1 MKAEAKPWATGLT
14 RAATGPSRLRT
25 PLGGS
30 LFRRPGCDIRIPSL
44 QMQSP
49 WARATRDPSVTD
61 LFEREIERLK
71 RKDSYRW
78 LRAMEGAAA
87 PRMRVD
93 GREVI
98 VLCSSNYLGLATHPR
113 LKAAAIEATGRLG
126 VCSAA
131 SRLIAGN
138 NELYE
143 MLEEQ
148 LARFKGRQAALV
160 YSTGYMAN
168 LGVISAVMGE
178 GDVIYADA
186 LSHASIIDGCR
197 LSRAA
202 VRVFPHNDLA
212 ALEELLKAD
221 TGFRRKLIVVDG
233 VYSMDGD
240 LTPLPDLTKLAK
252 NYEALLMLDDAH
264 GTGVLGE
271 RGGGTAEHFGL
282 EDPDAVDI
290 EIGTLGKALGSFGAY
305 VVGSRSLREYLI
317 NRSRSFIFTCALA
330 PSALAAA
337 IAALELVEQEPSCRL
352 RLWENVRHFR
362 EGLHHL
368 GLSTEPSVTHI
379 LPVMTHE
386 RQRTMALC
394 DRLLELGVFCQG
406 IRPPTVPPGTS
417 RLRFTVTAAHTRAD
431 LDQAIAV
438 IEQTFRE
445 FALL

>member
-1 MKAEAKPWATGLT
+1 M
-14 RAATGPSRLRT
+14 
-25 PLGGS
+25 
-30 LFRRPGCDIRIPSL
+30 
-44 QMQSP
+44 
-49 WARATRDPSVTD
+49 TD
-61 LFEREIERLK
+61 FFEREIERLK

-78 LRAMEGAAA
+78 LRTMEGAVEA
-87 PRMRVD
+87 RMRVD

-113 LKAAAIEATGRLG
+113 LKAAAIEAIERLG

-138 NELYE
+138 NELYRT
-143 MLEEQ
+143 LEER
-148 LARFKGRQAALV
+148 LARFKGREAALV

-168 LGVISAVMGE
+168 LGVISAVVGE

-186 LSHASIIDGCR
+186 LSHASIVDGCR
-197 LSRAA
+197 LSRAT
-202 VRVFPHNDLA
+202 VKMFPHNDVD
-212 ALEELLKAD
+212 ALEQLLKSD
-221 TGFRRKLIVVDG
+221 TGFRRRLIAVDG

-240 LTPLPDLTKLAK
+240 LAPLPDLVKLAR
-252 NYEALLMLDDAH
+252 NYDALLMLDDAH

-282 EDPDAVDI
+282 TDPEGVDI

-305 VVGSRSLREYLI
+305 VVGSESLREYLV
-317 NRSRSFIFTCALA
+317 NRSRSFIFTCALT
-330 PSALAAA
+330 PPALAAA
-337 IAALELVEQEPSCRL
+337 IAALDVLDEEPAHRQT
-352 RLWENVRHFR
+352 LWENVRHFR

-368 GLSTEPSVTHI
+368 GLSTEPSATHI
-379 LPVMTHE
+379 LPVMIHD
-386 RQRTMALC
+386 RQRTMALSE
-394 DRLLELGVFCQG
+394 RLLELGVFCQG

-431 LDQAIAV
+431 LGQALDAV
-438 IEQTFRE
+438 EKAFRE

>member
-1 MKAEAKPWATGLT
+1 MT
-14 RAATGPSRLRT
+14 
-25 PLGGS
+25 
-30 LFRRPGCDIRIPSL
+30 
-44 QMQSP
+44 MQ
-49 WARATRDPSVTD
+49 D
-61 LFEREIERLK
+61 FFGRELERLK

-78 LRAMEGAAA
+78 LRAMEGPPEA
-87 PRMRVD
+87 RMRVD

-113 LKAAAIEATGRLG
+113 LKAAAIEATERLG

-138 NELYE
+138 NELYRT
-143 MLEEQ
+143 LEER
-148 LARFKGRQAALV
+148 LAVFKRREAALV
-160 YSTGYMAN
+160 FSTGYMAN
-168 LGVISAVMGE
+168 LGVISAVVGD
-178 GDVIYADA
+178 GDVVYTDA
-186 LSHASIIDGCR
+186 LSHASIVDGCR
-197 LSRAA
+197 LSRAT
-202 VRVFPHNDLA
+202 VKIFPHNDVD
-212 ALEELLKAD
+212 ALEDLLKSD
-221 TGFRRKLIVVDG
+221 TGFRRRLIAVDG

-240 LTPLPDLTKLAK
+240 LTPLPDLVKLSK
-252 NYEALLMLDDAH
+252 DYDALLMLDDAH
-264 GTGVLGE
+264 GTGILGE

-282 EDPDAVDI
+282 DDPDAVDI

-337 IAALELVEQEPSCRL
+337 LATLDVLDEEPVHRQ
-352 RLWENVRHFR
+352 RLWENLRHFR
-362 EGLHHL
+362 EGLHRL

-379 LPVMTHE
+379 LPVMTYD

-394 DRLLELGVFCQG
+394 ERLLELGVFCQG

-431 LDQAIAV
+431 LDRALEAV
-438 IEQTFRE
+438 EKAFRE
-445 FALL
+445 FAPL

>member
-1 MKAEAKPWATGLT
+1 
-14 RAATGPSRLRT
+14 
-25 PLGGS
+25 
-30 LFRRPGCDIRIPSL
+30 
-44 QMQSP
+44 
-49 WARATRDPSVTD
+49 VTD
-61 LFEREIERLK
+61 FFEREIERLK

-78 LRAMEGAAA
+78 LRIMEGATG
-87 PRMRVD
+87 PRMQVD

-113 LKAAAIEATGRLG
+113 LKAAAIEATERLG

-138 NELYE
+138 NELYRS
-143 MLEEQ
+143 LEER
-148 LARFKGRQAALV
+148 LAHFKGRQAALV

-168 LGVISAVMGE
+168 VGVISSVVGE
-178 GDVIYADA
+178 GDVVYTDA

-197 LSRAA
+197 LSRAT
-202 VRVFPHNDLA
+202 VKVFPHNDVS
-212 ALEELLKAD
+212 ALEQLLKSD
-221 TGFRRKLIVVDG
+221 TGFRRRLIVVDG

-240 LTPLPDLTKLAK
+240 LPPLPDLVKLVK
-252 NYEALLMLDDAH
+252 NHDALLILDDAH

-282 EDPDAVDI
+282 DDPDAVDI

-317 NRSRSFIFTCALA
+317 NRSRSFIFTCALS

-337 IAALELVEQEPSCRL
+337 IAALDVLDEEPAHRQ

-362 EGLHHL
+362 EGLHRL
-368 GLSTEPSVTHI
+368 GLSTEPSATHI
-379 LPVMTHE
+379 LPVMIHD
-386 RQRTMALC
+386 RQRTMALSE
-394 DRLLELGVFCQG
+394 RLLELGVFCQG
-406 IRPPTVPPGTS
+406 IRPPTVPAGTS
-417 RLRFTVTAAHTRAD
+417 RLRFTVTAAHSRDD
-431 LDQAIAV
+431 LDRALQAV
-438 IEQTFRE
+438 EQAFRE

>member
-1 MKAEAKPWATGLT
+1 M
-14 RAATGPSRLRT
+14 
-25 PLGGS
+25 
-30 LFRRPGCDIRIPSL
+30 
-44 QMQSP
+44 
-49 WARATRDPSVTD
+49 TD
-61 LFEREIERLK
+61 FFEREIERLK

-78 LRAMEGAAA
+78 LRAMEGPAEA
-87 PRMRVD
+87 RMRVD

-98 VLCSSNYLGLATHPR
+98 VLCSSNYLGLATHHR
-113 LKAAAIEATGRLG
+113 LKAAAIEATERLG

-138 NELYE
+138 NELYRT
-143 MLEEQ
+143 LEER
-148 LARFKGRQAALV
+148 LARFKGREAALV

-168 LGVISAVMGE
+168 LGVISAVVGE

-186 LSHASIIDGCR
+186 LSHASIVDGCR
-197 LSRAA
+197 LSRAT
-202 VRVFPHNDLA
+202 VKVFPHNDVD
-212 ALEELLKAD
+212 ALEQLFKSD
-221 TGFRRKLIVVDG
+221 TGFRRRLIAVDG

-240 LTPLPDLTKLAK
+240 LASLPELAKLAR
-252 NYEALLMLDDAH
+252 NYDALLMLDDAH

-271 RGGGTAEHFGL
+271 RGEGTAEHFGL
-282 EDPDAVDI
+282 TGPEGVDI

-317 NRSRSFIFTCALA
+317 NRSRSFIFTCALT
-330 PSALAAA
+330 PPALAAA
-337 IAALELVEQEPSCRL
+337 MAALDILDEEPAHRQ
-352 RLWENVRHFR
+352 RLWESVRHFR
-362 EGLHHL
+362 EGLHRL

-379 LPVMTHE
+379 LPVMIHD
-386 RQRTMALC
+386 RQRTMALS

-431 LDQAIAV
+431 LDRALEAA
-438 IEQTFRE
+438 EKAFRE